1 MVEREHAAASA
12 LPMDRNVFAMLVFCA
27 SDIVLFAMLIV
38 AYLIYHGRGSG
49 PEAAMV
55 LNLPRTAL
63 FSVCLWASSGTIWLA
78 SRRLARDDR
87 RGCLLAVLATVVLG
101 AAFFAGQVLEWS
113 GLLAQGVSPGTNLF
127 GTTFFTLTG
136 LHGLHV
142 VLGLVMW
149 LIVAGFIWSGDV
161 TARRSSGVEAPAI
174 FWHLVDAVWVVIFAL
189 VYLGA
194 RS

>member
-1 MVEREHAAASA
+1 MVERGGVAAAA
-12 LPMDRNVFAMLVFCA
+12 PPMDRNVFGMLVFCA
-27 SDIVLFAMLIV
+27 SDVVLFSMLIV
-38 AYLIYHGRGSG
+38 AYLIFHGRGSS
-49 PEAAMV
+49 PDAATT

-87 RGCLLAVLATVVLG
+87 RGCLLAVLATAVLG
-101 AAFFAGQVLEWS
+101 AVFFGGQILEWS
-113 GLLAQGVSPGTNLF
+113 GLLAQGITPGTSLF

-142 VLGLVMW
+142 VLGIVIWLV
-149 LIVAGFIWSGDV
+149 VAGFVQSGDV
-161 TARRSSGVEAPAI
+161 TATRSSGLEAPAI
-174 FWHLVDAVWVVIFAL
+174 FWHFVDGVWVVIFGL

-194 RS
+194 RL